1 MELYD
6 YWRLIVRN
14 LPILILTSIIG
25 FSGAVY
31 VNYSTTPTY
40 SASADV
46 FVTTPSLTLDVGSLA
61 TGSNFSEQRVVSYAQ
76 IISGPATLGPV
87 IEKLGLD
94 VTPEELANDV
104 HATAP
109 DGTVLISISVDSLD
123 PNKAAAIAN
132 AVAEQFEQTVQQLEL
147 TSAATATNIKVTP
160 VRQAKPNYTPSAPK
174 KSLNLAL
181 GLILGFALGAG
192 IVILLM
198 FFDRTVKN
206 EEQLGDIPLV
216 GTVRFDATA
225 RDKPL
230 LSDLSKY
237 SVRAEAFRQMRTNL
251 RLADENS
258 KIRTL
263 AVTSALP
270 NEGKTTTSLNLA
282 LSLSDSGKKV
292 ALIDSDLRRP
302 QLNLFL
308 ELSKELPGV
317 AEIIE
322 SDELLSKFV
331 AHPEKMM
338 QKINPNF
345 FVLTSGQI
353 PANAAE
359 LVGSVSFK
367 QVIDASSK
375 HFDIVIL
382 DCPPTLPIAD
392 AAVTAKFV
400 DGVLLVVKAGKT
412 SIKQFRGSVASLQ
425 NVDARIMGCVLN
437 MIPTNRS
444 ADEYGYRYGY
454 GGYRNYYGYKGRKN
468 DKSMYSPLEPYGPS
482 VTTKPQ
488 LPKVDESDEELG
500 VSDLHEISFEIKES
514 NGVLKR
520 NISRV
525 SAIVYQRLAT
535 QLQEQTGAKPLDQ
548 ESNRTA
554 NVFSVNGNSADN
566 SKPAERKGLTAYSTG
581 FKNLQ
586 EVAKAKKISF
596 KSSAKKSKIESED
609 LNTQLYV
616 DEFLKSLEQGRNR
629 QVTLSTEKK
638 TAKKVSQKS
647 KSSVK
652 KKSTK
657 SSAKKPIAKK
667 AAKKRQYR

>member
-31 VNYSTTPTY
+31 VNYATTPTY

-46 FVTTPSLTLDVGSLA
+46 FVTTPSVTLDVGSLA

-76 IISGPATLGPV
+76 IISGPATLEPV

-94 VTPEELANDV
+94 VTPEELADDV

-109 DGTVLISISVDSLD
+109 NGTVLISISVDSLD

-147 TSAATATNIKVTP
+147 TSATTATNIKVTP

-192 IVILLM
+192 IVLLLM

-206 EEQLGDIPLV
+206 EEQLGEIPLV

-258 KIRTL
+258 IIRSL

-308 ELSKELPGV
+308 ELSKESHGV
-317 AEIIE
+317 ADIIK
-322 SDELLSKFV
+322 SDALLAKFL

-338 QKINPNF
+338 QKVNPNF

-359 LVGSVSFK
+359 LVGSASFK

-392 AAVTAKFV
+392 AAVTARFV

-412 SIKQFRGSVASLQ
+412 SIKQFQGSVASLQ
-425 NVDARIMGCVLN
+425 NVDAHIIGCVLN

-482 VTTKPQ
+482 ITVNPQ
-488 LPKVDESDEELG
+488 SPKVDGHDEELG

-514 NGVLKR
+514 NGILRR
-520 NISRV
+520 NISRGT
-525 SAIVYQRLAT
+525 AIVYERLAK
-535 QLQEQTGAKPLDQ
+535 QLQEQTSGKLSNSNTEDRPEVKGEKQNAAEPGSSKLGISNASLVGAIKKLLATVKPDKQKSNSSLTRINMSSESQKQQ
-548 ESNRTA
+548 EFIDEFFKSIDEKERRTVKNA
-554 NVFSVNGNSADN
+554 SVKKSPKNYAKT
-566 SKPAERKGLTAYSTG
+566 SKT
-581 FKNLQ
+581 
-586 EVAKAKKISF
+586 VAK
-596 KSSAKKSKIESED
+596 
-609 LNTQLYV
+609 
-616 DEFLKSLEQGRNR
+616 
-629 QVTLSTEKK
+629 
-638 TAKKVSQKS
+638 KKV
-647 KSSVK
+647 SVK
-652 KKSTK
+652 KKS
-657 SSAKKPIAKK
+657 SAKPITKK
-667 AAKKRQYR
+667 SANKK